1 MINLPPCC
9 WSSRFFVFVRRLKL
23 TIVAFSLLICLM
35 SPRYPNSYSQS
46 TIIRILASDFSLATC
61 DYFFVSAFLF
71 FLVYP
76 MYQLTMHCRFI
87 GRYVLNPLL
96 LNGYKFDVRTY
107 MLIASTTPYVV
118 FYHPGYVRLSCV
130 PYTPYTQDAAGLHA
144 HLTNQV

>member
-1 MINLPPCC
+1 
-9 WSSRFFVFVRRLKL
+9 
-23 TIVAFSLLICLM
+23 
-35 SPRYPNSYSQS
+35 
-46 TIIRILASDFSLATC
+46 
-61 DYFFVSAFLF
+61 
-71 FLVYP
+71 
-76 MYQLTMHCRFI
+76 MYCRFL

-144 HLTNQV
+144 HLTNQVRPV